1 MYTEMSDLVKQR
13 ANDLRY
19 HQIATGE
26 TNELIENRIL
36 EDEITKLGL
45 PESFTFINTNFS
57 ITPSVINFFQMPLNR
72 AFQIVLIWA
81 CAGHAHT

>member
-1 MYTEMSDLVKQR
+1 MSDLVKQR

-57 ITPSVINFFQMPLNR
+57 ITPSVIINFFHILSK
-72 AFQIVLIWA
+72 
-81 CAGHAHT
+81 